1 MSVLGRNKI
10 YIAYSCLSMLFLGLY
25 FFMLSASAE
34 QSTHFQLVEPSLG
47 GTGLLNSSSSNYQ
60 AQESGGIIG
69 VGTSASTA
77 GDQVQ
82 AGHETTNDPALS
94 FAVING
100 SVNFG
105 NFSPTATAVTTST
118 FSITNYTSYGYVV
131 QVFGTP
137 PTNSTGYKI
146 KAMSANGAST
156 VGVEQYGINL
166 VANTQPA
173 TFGANPDYGQ
183 FGNGSISTNYKT
195 PNSYRFDSGD
205 EIAYAGKS
213 SGQTIY
219 TISYIVNV
227 SPITPGGQYTATQNV
242 VVTGTY

>member
-10 YIAYSCLSMLFLGLY
+10 YIAYACFSMLFLSLY
-25 FFMLSASAE
+25 FFMLSASAA
-34 QSTHFQLVEPSLG
+34 QSTHYQLIEPSLG
-47 GTGLLNSSSSNYQ
+47 GTGLLNSSSPNYQ
-60 AQESGGIIG
+60 AQESGGVIG
-69 VGTSASTA
+69 VGTSADSA
-77 GDQVQ
+77 AQVQ
-82 AGHETTNDPALS
+82 AGHETTSDPALS
-94 FAVING
+94 FSVING

-137 PTNSTGYKI
+137 PTNSQGYKI
-146 KAMSANGAST
+146 KPMAANGSST

-166 VANTQPA
+166 VANTQPSS
-173 TFGANPDYGQ
+173 FGANPNYGQ
-183 FGNGSISTNYKT
+183 FGNGSIANNYNT
-195 PNSYRFDSGD
+195 ANSYRFDSGD

-227 SPITPGGQYTATQNV
+227 SPITPGGQYVATQNIV
-242 VVTGTY
+242 CTGTY